1 MLPASSANIKYH
13 GNFAALQIITLR
25 TSGKHIKIILSA
37 VMVTLL
43 LLFNGKTLASS
54 GYEHKL
60 FSSNVMFEAKIHYG
74 FLYAHHLEL
83 ERFNAHFPAF
93 EFSIQKLTF
102 GKHKWERAF
111 NYPIIGAIFY
121 YSGMGYDPGLGQAFA
136 LMPFINFPLYR
147 HNDFFFGFRFALG
160 IGYLTERFDRLNNY
174 KNLAIGSHLNAA
186 VNLMFE
192 VRYRL
197 NYAITL
203 SAGISLQHFSN
214 GSLKLPNY
222 GINTIL
228 ANVGIAYRPWK
239 ENSNIA
245 DRFYPPIEPFEA
257 ILQRSIEFNFGI
269 SLGWKN
275 MTAVVGENY
284 LVTHLYENTFYQI
297 SRKSKVGLGLD
308 LSYDPS
314 QIKILEMQGDTVA
327 NKYSVLRPGINA
339 AYALSMGRLAFLFN
353 LGLYLGGREK
363 SNGPLYEKISFQYNF
378 SRNFFANVM
387 LKVHWGRADYIGW
400 GVGYKFDVL
409 FGKKT
414 IH

>member
-1 MLPASSANIKYH
+1 MWMI
-13 GNFAALQIITLR
+13 AL
-25 TSGKHIKIILSA
+25 
-37 VMVTLL
+37 M
-43 LLFNGKTLASS
+43 LLFQGKILAST
-54 GYEHKL
+54 GHEHKL
-60 FSSNVMFEAKIHYG
+60 FSSNVMFEAKFHYG

-83 ERFNAHFPAF
+83 ERYNAHFPAF

-147 HNDFFFGFRFALG
+147 HNNFFFGFRFALG

-203 SAGISLQHFSN
+203 SGGISLQHFSN

-228 ANVGIAYRPWK
+228 ANLGIAYRPWK

-245 DRFYPPIEPFEA
+245 DRFYPPIEPYEA
-257 ILQRSIEFNFGI
+257 ILQRSIEFNFGL

-284 LVTHLYENTFYQI
+284 LVSHIYENTFYQV

-314 QIKILEMQGDTVA
+314 QIKILEMQGDTLS
-327 NKYSVLRPGINA
+327 NKLSVLRPGINA
-339 AYALSMGRLAFLFN
+339 AYALSMGRLAFIFN
-353 LGLYLGGREK
+353 LGLYLGGKEK
-363 SNGPLYEKISFQYNF
+363 SNGPLYEKLSFQYNF
-378 SRNFFANVM
+378 AKNFFASVM

-400 GVGYKFDVL
+400 GLGYKFDVF
-409 FGKKT
+409 FGRKT
-414 IH
+414 LQ

>member
-1 MLPASSANIKYH
+1 MLAVLHPGDAEAAND
-13 GNFAALQIITLR
+13 
-25 TSGKHIKIILSA
+25 
-37 VMVTLL
+37 
-43 LLFNGKTLASS
+43 
-54 GYEHKL
+54 YEHKL
-60 FSSNVMFEAKIHYG
+60 FSSNVMFEAKFHYG
-74 FLYAHHLEL
+74 FIYAHHLEL
-83 ERFNAHFPAF
+83 ERYNAHFPAF

-102 GKHKWERAF
+102 GRNKWERAF
-111 NYPIIGAIFY
+111 NYPIIGLIFY

-147 HNDFFFGFRFALG
+147 HNNLMLGFRFSLG

-192 VRYRL
+192 VRYRI

-203 SAGISLQHFSN
+203 SGGISLQHFSN

-222 GINTIL
+222 GINTPFVNL
-228 ANVGIAYRPWK
+228 GIAYRPWK
-239 ENSNIA
+239 ENTNIS
-245 DRFYPPIEPFEA
+245 DRFYPPIEPFEV
-257 ILQRSIEFNFGI
+257 ILQRNIEFNFGV

-284 LVTHLYENTFYQI
+284 LVYHIYENTFYRV
-297 SRKSKVGLGLD
+297 SRKSKVGLGID

-314 QIKILEMQGDTVA
+314 QIKILEMQGDTLE
-327 NKYSVLRPGINA
+327 NKLSVLRPGINA
-339 AYALSMGRLAFLFN
+339 AYELSMGKLGFIFN
-353 LGLYLGGREK
+353 LGYYLGGKEK
-363 SNGPLYEKISFQYNF
+363 SNGPLYQKLSFQYNF
-378 SRNFFANVM
+378 AKNFFASVM

-400 GVGYKFDVL
+400 GLGYRFNVY

-414 IH
+414 VR

>member
-1 MLPASSANIKYH
+1 MLVILNSGSAE
-13 GNFAALQIITLR
+13 AANDY
-25 TSGKHIKIILSA
+25 K
-37 VMVTLL
+37 
-43 LLFNGKTLASS
+43 
-54 GYEHKL
+54 HKL
-60 FSSNVMFEAKIHYG
+60 FSSNVMFEAKFHYG
-74 FLYAHHLEL
+74 FIYAHHLEL
-83 ERFNAHFPAF
+83 ERYNAHFPAF
-93 EFSIQKLTF
+93 ELSIQKLTF
-102 GKHKWERAF
+102 GRNKWERAF

-147 HNDFFFGFRFALG
+147 HNNLMLGFRFALG

-192 VRYRL
+192 VRYRI

-203 SAGISLQHFSN
+203 SGGISLQHFSN

-222 GINTIL
+222 GINTPLINL
-228 ANVGIAYRPWK
+228 GIAYRPWK
-239 ENSNIA
+239 ENSNIF
-245 DRFYPPIEPFEA
+245 DRFYPPTEPFEA
-257 ILQRSIEFNFGI
+257 ILQRNIEFNFGI
-269 SLGWKN
+269 SMGWKN

-284 LVTHLYENTFYQI
+284 LVYHIYENTFYQI

-314 QIKILEMQGDTVA
+314 QIKILEMQGDTVD
-327 NKYSVLRPGINA
+327 NNFSILRPGINA
-339 AYALSMGRLAFLFN
+339 AYELSMGKLGFIFN
-353 LGLYLGGREK
+353 LGYYLGGKEK
-363 SNGPLYEKISFQYNF
+363 SNGPLYQKLSFQYNF
-378 SRNFFANVM
+378 AKNFFASVM

-400 GVGYKFDVL
+400 GLGYRFNVY

-414 IH
+414 VY